1 MPRRAA
7 LRLRLGMGARGSFSY
22 YRVSTDKQGAS
33 GLGLAAQREAVARH
47 VAGAQGTIVAEFQE
61 IESGKKNDRPQIA
74 AALAACR
81 LRRATLVIAK
91 LDRLARNVHFISSLM
106 ESGVDFVACDNPHA
120 TRLTIHILAAVA
132 EHEREM
138 MSQRTTA
145 ALGAPRARG
154 VKLGNP
160 RLKPG
165 ARRPTRPARQAR
177 TDTAIA
183 HAALV
188 LPYIEAARKAG
199 CVSLGELARAL
210 TARGIDTPAGGREW
224 RAAQVSRVL
233 ARAHKRIINQQQ
245 GRCGAGC
252 RGAQPRSPTAR
263 SRHCVRAAVIWSSPP
278 AGGATIAENAR
289 SRPCSSTPITSPKT
303 MTEREFNRQIGA
315 NIRSA
320 RKAAGITQRALAAAI
335 GLWPARM
342 SRMERGEQ
350 LIGINR
356 LRWLAGA
363 LGVAEVALLPRL
375 VTASGEFN

>member
-7 LRLRLGMGARGSFSY
+7 LRRHSAPGVPRFVSY

-61 IESGKKNDRPQIA
+61 IESGKRNDRPQIA

-138 MSQRTTA
+138 ISQRTTA
-145 ALGAPRARG
+145 ALAAAKARG

-165 ARRPTRPARQAR
+165 DRRATRHARQAR

-233 ARAHKRIINQQQ
+233 ARATAKS
-245 GRCGAGC
+245 AG
-252 RGAQPRSPTAR
+252 
-263 SRHCVRAAVIWSSPP
+263 
-278 AGGATIAENAR
+278 
-289 SRPCSSTPITSPKT
+289 
-303 MTEREFNRQIGA
+303 
-315 NIRSA
+315 
-320 RKAAGITQRALAAAI
+320 
-335 GLWPARM
+335 
-342 SRMERGEQ
+342 
-350 LIGINR
+350 
-356 LRWLAGA
+356 
-363 LGVAEVALLPRL
+363 
-375 VTASGEFN
+375 